1 MDIKILNGLRVEYG
15 NFLKIYHIINGA
27 PMNNLTKEQ
36 QVIFDRYTGGIRNFT
51 PEQKKEGVIFTKD
64 ALVSNLAG
72 LGKLPADLMQLFP
85 EQSMLNALGH
95 SWENGVDYV
104 KDALLSEQAV
114 KDYYATKR
122 FYEQNGITANPLAAG
137 LNPAYNWAE
146 LLGGI
151 RLASKG
157 IAKGVNTFKKD
168 GGQAGKYYS
177 KKIRDF
183 LKGAARGENATIN
196 GTTLT
201 GLGIYNDYYKDN

>member
-1 MDIKILNGLRVEYG
+1 
-15 NFLKIYHIINGA
+15 
-27 PMNNLTKEQ
+27 MNKLTKEQ
-36 QVIFDRYTGGIRNFT
+36 QVIFDRYTGGIQNFT

-72 LGKLPADLMQLFP
+72 LGKLPADLLQLFP
-85 EQSMLNALGH
+85 EQSTLNALGH

-104 KDALLSEQAV
+104 KDALLSEQAA
-114 KDYYATKR
+114 KAYYATKR
-122 FYEQNGITANPLAAG
+122 FYEQNGITADPLAAG
-137 LNPAYNWAE
+137 LNPAYNWYE
-146 LLGGI
+146 LLGGM
-151 RLASKG
+151 RFASKG

-196 GTTLT
+196 GTTIT
-201 GLGIYNDYYKDN
+201 GLGIYNDYYKDK